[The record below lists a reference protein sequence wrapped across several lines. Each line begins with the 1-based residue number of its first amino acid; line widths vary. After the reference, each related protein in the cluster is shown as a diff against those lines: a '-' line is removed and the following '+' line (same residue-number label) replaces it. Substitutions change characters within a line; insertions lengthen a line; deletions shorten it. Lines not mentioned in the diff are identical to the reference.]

1 MEAISNE
8 KISLQHVLE
17 KGLICILLS
26 ADYQYKLMK
35 NDTLAEQ
42 KMKKKNGKNLCKLN
56 LVVNLLQLILMQ
68 KILIFVLK
76 LVKYTVKKEEQ
87 WKKKKEKKLKKVKS
101 TKKLTEKS
109 TKRFLI
115 DNLSKR
121 LLELEFESNHSI
133 KSNALKYVV
142 KEILSST

>member
-1 MEAISNE
+1 
-8 KISLQHVLE
+8 
-17 KGLICILLS
+17 
-26 ADYQYKLMK
+26 
-35 NDTLAEQ
+35 
-42 KMKKKNGKNLCKLN
+42 
-56 LVVNLLQLILMQ
+56 MQ

-133 KSNALKYVV
+133 KSNSLKYVV
-142 KEILSST
+142 QEILSST

>member
-1 MEAISNE
+1 
-8 KISLQHVLE
+8 
-17 KGLICILLS
+17 
-26 ADYQYKLMK
+26 
-35 NDTLAEQ
+35 
-42 KMKKKNGKNLCKLN
+42 
-56 LVVNLLQLILMQ
+56 MQ

-76 LVKYTVKKEEQ
+76 LVKYTVKKEEK
-87 WKKKKEKKLKKVKS
+87 WKKKKKLEKIKS
-101 TKKLTEKS
+101 TKKLTKKLTEKL

-142 KEILSST
+142 QEILPST

>member
-35 NDTLAEQ
+35 NDTLTEQ